1 MKLRHKL
8 DVIVQIVL
16 IFQNQLLTVSESN
29 KINKLDKNYFL
40 VYFNG
45 ILLKCG
51 T

>member
-8 DVIVQIVL
+8 DVTVQIVL

-29 KINKLDKNYFL
+29 KIKKIDKNYCL